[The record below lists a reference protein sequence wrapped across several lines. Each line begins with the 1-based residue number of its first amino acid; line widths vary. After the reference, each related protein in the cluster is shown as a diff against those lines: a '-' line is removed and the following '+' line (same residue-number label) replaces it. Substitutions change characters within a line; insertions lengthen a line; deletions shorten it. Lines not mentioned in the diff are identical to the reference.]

1 MIVFRIDGEDK
12 AKREQLAEMIRAG
25 WYISKVSAPPSG
37 SYILY
42 YLEKEQ
48 MYLQQLRRN
57 GQTLEQLHRSDEDAK
72 ILEWRPIPDAVVESV
87 HAIVEPR
94 TVR

>member
-1 MIVFRIDGEDK
+1 
-12 AKREQLAEMIRAG
+12 
-25 WYISKVSAPPSG
+25 
-37 SYILY
+37 
-42 YLEKEQ
+42 

-57 GQTLEQLHRSDEDAK
+57 GQTLEQLHRSDEDVK
-72 ILEWRPIPDAVVESV
+72 ILEWRPIPDADIESV